1 MKKHHI
7 LKYFMAFII
16 VGCSQSNEPND
27 SLLSG
32 NVAASAGKMLI
43 LEHLTPQK
51 VYAVDSTE
59 VDDEGHFQFDLTINE
74 PGFYRLKE
82 TEQKFVTLILQPDEL
97 AILNAEGDLGMSK
110 YTLQGSP
117 ESENLK
123 SINRKVGNFFR
134 VRDSLSMVFKANEG
148 NQEVL
153 VQLQNEY
160 NEAVEDNMR
169 YMRDF
174 VRMNP
179 GSFACLAAAEQLN
192 PESDYELY
200 VLIDTEL
207 SKNYPNSSYLVEF
220 HKVVESMRK
229 LAVGTAAP
237 DIILPNADGEMVSL
251 SSLRGKVV
259 LVDFWASWC
268 KPCRMENPNVVKAYK
283 KYNAKGFEVFGVSLD
298 KERAAW
304 LQAIEVDQLNW
315 IQVSDLQFWNSSVVK
330 LYDIKGIPFALLL
343 DRDGKIIAKNLRGPA
358 LQNKLEEI
366 LQ

>member
-268 KPCRMENPNVVKAYK
+268 
-283 KYNAKGFEVFGVSLD
+283 
-298 KERAAW
+298 
-304 LQAIEVDQLNW
+304 
-315 IQVSDLQFWNSSVVK
+315 
-330 LYDIKGIPFALLL
+330 
-343 DRDGKIIAKNLRGPA
+343 
-358 LQNKLEEI
+358 
-366 LQ
+366 